1 MRKKL
6 IAGNWKMNTTSE
18 SANALA
24 RKIAE
29 ESVSYGAVDLLVCP
43 PSVYL
48 LPVRDALLNGV
59 VSLGA
64 QNMYFEASGA
74 FTGELSAA
82 MLKDVGCTFVIL
94 GHSERR
100 HILGETDELI
110 NKKTIAAHAAGL
122 TPIVCVGEKLDEREA
137 GKTTDVIRT
146 QFDGSLKG
154 LTPAQI
160 AATVIAYEPVWAIGT
175 GKVATPAQ
183 AQEVHADLRKLLA
196 ERYNADTAQAV
207 RILYGGSV
215 KPDNAA
221 ELLKQPDV
229 DGALVGGAC
238 LKAEDFLAIAGAGI
252 LLAPDDEQR
261 PQART

>member
-6 IAGNWKMNTTSE
+6 IAGNWKMNTTRE
-18 SANALA
+18 SALALA
-24 RKIAE
+24 RRIAQ

-48 LPVRDALLNGV
+48 MPVADALLDGV
-59 VSLGA
+59 VFLGA
-64 QNMYFEASGA
+64 QNMYFEPGGA
-74 FTGELSAA
+74 FTGEISAA
-82 MLKDVGCTFVIL
+82 MLKDVGATFVIL

-110 NKKTIAAHAAGL
+110 NKKAHAAHAAGL
-122 TPIVCVGEKLDEREA
+122 TPIVCVGEKLDQREA
-137 GKTTDVIRT
+137 HKTADVIRT
-146 QFDGSLKG
+146 QFDHSLAG
-154 LTPAQI
+154 LTPAQV

-183 AQEVHADLRKLLA
+183 AQEVHADLRKLLGQ
-196 ERYNADTAQAV
+196 RYNAETADAV

-238 LKAEDFLAIAGAGI
+238 LKAEDFLAIAAAGI
-252 LLAPDDEQR
+252 LLAPDDVDR
-261 PQART
+261 PQSR

>member
-18 SANALA
+18 SADKLA
-24 RKIAE
+24 RAIAE
-29 ESVSYGAVDLLVCP
+29 QSVSYGAVDLLVCP
-43 PSVYL
+43 PAAYL
-48 LPVRDALLNGV
+48 IPVRDALLKGTV
-59 VSLGA
+59 FLGA
-64 QNMYFEASGA
+64 QNMYFENSGA
-74 FTGELSAA
+74 FTGEISPA
-82 MLKDVGCTFVIL
+82 MLKDVGATFVIL

-100 HILGETDELI
+100 HIFGESDELI
-110 NKKTIAAHAAGL
+110 NKKTLAAHAAGL
-122 TPIVCVGEKLDEREA
+122 TPIVCVGEKLDERES
-137 GKTTDVIRT
+137 GKTADVIRT

-154 LTPAQI
+154 LTPEQMK
-160 AATVIAYEPVWAIGT
+160 ATVIAYEPVWAIGT

-196 ERYNADTAQAV
+196 DRYNGEVAQDV

-221 ELLKQPDV
+221 ELLKQADV

-238 LKAEDFLAIAGAGI
+238 LKADDFLAIAGAGI
-252 LLAPDDEQR
+252 LLAPDDELR
-261 PQART
+261 PQAR